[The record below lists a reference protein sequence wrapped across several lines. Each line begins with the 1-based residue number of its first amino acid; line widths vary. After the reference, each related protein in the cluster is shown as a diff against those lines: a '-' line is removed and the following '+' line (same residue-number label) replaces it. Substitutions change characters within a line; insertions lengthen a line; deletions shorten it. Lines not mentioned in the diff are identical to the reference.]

1 MIVGIWEWMND
12 MICDMYVEIKG
23 IMLMYVNDKKIMI
36 INFWID
42 VWSIWKLWF
51 ENCEKVVLVYM
62 Y

>member
-1 MIVGIWEWMND
+1 MND

-42 VWSIWKLWF
+42 VY
-51 ENCEKVVLVYM
+51 ENYGLKIVKR
-62 Y
+62 